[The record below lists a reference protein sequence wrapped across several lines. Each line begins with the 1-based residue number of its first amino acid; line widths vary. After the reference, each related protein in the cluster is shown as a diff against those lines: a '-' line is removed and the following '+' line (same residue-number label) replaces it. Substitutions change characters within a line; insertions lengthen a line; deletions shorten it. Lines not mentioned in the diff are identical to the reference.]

1 MEVREVAGCSQ
12 TVPGERRR
20 GEEREKRVGREGK
33 GEGRGE
39 KRRRGREGE
48 GEGEGEGKGR
58 EGEER
63 REVG

>member
-20 GEEREKRVGREGK
+20 GGEEREKRVGRERK

-48 GEGEGEGKGR
+48 GEGEGEGKEGR
-58 EGEER
+58 ERKGGR
-63 REVG
+63 